1 MTYSPLDRARLREV
15 AAWLES
21 DKTASAF
28 AAGRGY
34 SPAALRRWAKEQE
47 TPCPARPACEFVRLE
62 VVGEPTAELKVEVGS
77 ARIIVSHGFDAELLR
92 RVVDALAVGREI

>member
-1 MTYSPLDRARLREV
+1 MTYSPLDRARLQEV

-47 TPCPARPACEFVRLE
+47 TPCPTRPACEFVRLE
-62 VVGEPTAELKVEVGS
+62 VVGEPTPELKVQVGS
-77 ARIIVSHGFDAELLR
+77 ACILVSHGFDPELLR
-92 RVVDALAVGREI
+92 RVVDALAVGRES